1 MGEGKR
7 PSACKIGELAKRFGV
22 KVSTLRYYEE
32 IGLLP
37 AARLESGYRAYSEED
52 AQRLR
57 FVLKAKR
64 AGFRLEEIRTILRLG
79 RDGKACDYVRDVV
92 ARHIKTL
99 DAHIADL
106 TTLRAELLAVQAR
119 WQEQQHDAAEERLC
133 WLFDAW
139 AMPSLDA
146 TS

>member
-1 MGEGKR
+1 MAEGKR
-7 PSACKIGELAKRFGV
+7 ASALKIGALAARFGV

-64 AGFRLEEIRTILRLG
+64 AGFRLEEILTILRLG
-79 RDGKACDYVRDVV
+79 RDGKACDYVRETV
-92 ARHIKTL
+92 ARHISTL
-99 DAHIADL
+99 EAHIAEL
-106 TTLRAELLAVQAR
+106 TALRTELLAVQAR
-119 WQEQQHDAAEERLC
+119 WQAQQYDAAEERLC

-139 AMPSLDA
+139 AVPSLET